1 MWYIMPKLPWVNT
14 LLQDFLF
21 HASGDFDADNY
32 DDDDDDDDIIR
43 FSQWATTD

>member
-1 MWYIMPKLPWVNT
+1 MRYVMPKLPWVNT

-21 HASGDFDADNY
+21 HAIGDFDADNY